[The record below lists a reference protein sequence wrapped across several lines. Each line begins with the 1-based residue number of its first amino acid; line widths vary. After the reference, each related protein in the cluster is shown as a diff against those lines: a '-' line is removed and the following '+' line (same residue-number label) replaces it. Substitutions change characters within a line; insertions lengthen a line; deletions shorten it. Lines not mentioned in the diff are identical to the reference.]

1 MKNLSVIK
9 FYLTREI
16 YKELLSTY
24 GWAKR
29 VVYKK
34 KKPVHV
40 TLSLNL
46 LYHEGF
52 INHHTQYACT
62 TTNPNSQYTHTT
74 PNPNGLDGLLTADQ
88 VMLLIDSSKLI
99 GLPELTYLAASM
111 HQENKQNKL

>member
-1 MKNLSVIK
+1 MKSLNVIK

-24 GWAKR
+24 NWAKR

-46 LYHEGF
+46 LYPG
-52 INHHTQYACT
+52 IVISPYSQYAR
-62 TTNPNSQYTHTT
+62 TT
-74 PNPNGLDGLLTADQ
+74 PNPNGVDVLLTADQ
-88 VMLLIDSSKLI
+88 VMLLIHSSKLI
-99 GLPELTYLAASM
+99 GLPELSYLAAAL

>member
-1 MKNLSVIK
+1 MKSLNIIK

-40 TLSLNL
+40 TMSLNL
-46 LYHEGF
+46 LYRRGF
-52 INHHTQYACT
+52 INRHIQYARTTTKPNPQYACT
-62 TTNPNSQYTHTT
+62 A
-74 PNPNGLDGLLTADQ
+74 PNPNGLDPLLSEDQ

-99 GLPELTYLAASM
+99 GLPELSYLAAAL
-111 HQENKQNKL
+111 HQENQQNKL

>member
-1 MKNLSVIK
+1 MKSLNAIN
-9 FYLTREI
+9 FYLTREL

-24 GWAKR
+24 NWAKR

-46 LYHEGF
+46 LYPDVG
-52 INHHTQYACT
+52 ISPYSQYA
-62 TTNPNSQYTHTT
+62 HTS
-74 PNPNGLDGLLTADQ
+74 PNPNGLDPLLSEDQ
-88 VMLLIDSSKLI
+88 VMLLIGSSKLI
-99 GLPELTYLAASM
+99 GLPELTYLAAVL

>member
-1 MKNLSVIK
+1 MKSLSVIK

-16 YKELLSTY
+16 SKELLSTY
-24 GWAKR
+24 NWAKR

-46 LYHEGF
+46 LYPDVG
-52 INHHTQYACT
+52 ISPYSQYA
-62 TTNPNSQYTHTT
+62 HTS
-74 PNPNGLDGLLTADQ
+74 PNPNGKDVLLTADQ

-99 GLPELTYLAASM
+99 GLPELSYLAASL

>member
-1 MKNLSVIK
+1 MRSLNTVK

-24 GWAKR
+24 NWAMR

-34 KKPVHV
+34 KNPVHV

-46 LYHEGF
+46 LYPGVG
-52 INHHTQYACT
+52 ISSLSQYAR
-62 TTNPNSQYTHTT
+62 TT
-74 PNPNGLDGLLTADQ
+74 PNPNGRDVLLTADQ

-99 GLPELTYLAASM
+99 GLPELSYLAAAL